1 MRSWSTELKVGVFAA
16 VIIALLA
23 YSTIKVSDRSVISTG
38 SYELSVIL
46 DNVTGLKMKAPV
58 ELAGVPVGAI
68 KRIELLE
75 TGKARVLILVDKGVK
90 LPLDSKAVL
99 RTRGF
104 LGETYV
110 ELMPGRPDT
119 GYIQD
124 GEELVSAG
132 HTGDMNSLIN
142 SMNLI
147 ANDIKKITGSLAEVQ
162 EGKERAPVDRIV
174 ANLDEFAKSI
184 RDLTVAN
191 QDNIDKLA
199 TNMAV
204 VASELRAMVVQGR
217 KDIEQ
222 SLHAIAAIT
231 SKIERGEGTV
241 GRLINDDETV
251 EKLNEVADNLNET
264 LGGIRKFETEFGYHT
279 EYLTN
284 SKDFKH
290 YVSVD
295 FKPSPDKAFM
305 LDIISDPDP
314 RPTHV
319 QRTTDVTVGGNTT
332 QVVAQTATV
341 NRDKIKISAQLAKSF
356 YDFTIR
362 GGMIESSGGMGL
374 DYQHGPIGASFEA
387 FDFSTRF
394 NERPHLKAYANLN
407 VTKNFFILGGA
418 DDFINRNQSV
428 DWFVGAGFRLADD
441 DIKSLVGLGSLASY

>member
-16 VIIALLA
+16 IMLALLA
-23 YSTIKVSDRSVISTG
+23 YSTIKVSDRSIISTG
-38 SYELSVIL
+38 SYELSVVL

-75 TGKARVLILVDKGVK
+75 TGKARVVILIDKGVK
-90 LPLDSKAVL
+90 LSLDSKAVL

-110 ELMPGRPDT
+110 ELIPGKP
-119 GYIQD
+119 GAGLIQD
-124 GEELVSAG
+124 GDEVASMG

-147 ANDIKKITGSLAEVQ
+147 AGDIKTITGSLAEVQ
-162 EGKERAPVDRIV
+162 EGKKGAPIDRIV
-174 ANLDEFAKSI
+174 ANLEEFTRSI
-184 RDLTVAN
+184 RDLTVSN
-191 QDNIDKLA
+191 QDNIDNLA

-204 VASELRAMVVQGR
+204 VASELRSMVVQGR

-231 SKIERGEGTV
+231 GKIERGEGTV
-241 GRLINDDETV
+241 GRLINDEETV
-251 EKLNEVADNLNET
+251 DKLNEVADNLNET
-264 LGGIRKFETEFGYHT
+264 LGGIRKFETEFGYHA

-284 SKDFKH
+284 SRDFKH
-290 YVSVD
+290 YVSLD

-305 LDIISDPDP
+305 LDIISDPAP
-314 RPTHV
+314 RATHV

-332 QVVAQTATV
+332 QVVTDTATV
-341 NRDKIKISAQLAKSF
+341 NRDKIKISAQLAKKF

-362 GGMIESSGGMGL
+362 GGMIESSGGMGI
-374 DYQHGPIGASFEA
+374 DYTRGPIGASFEA

-394 NERPHLKAYANLN
+394 NERPHLKAYASLN
-407 VTKNFFILGGA
+407 VTKNFFVLGGA
-418 DDFINRNQSV
+418 DDIIRRDQPV
-428 DWFVGAGFRLADD
+428 DWFVGAGFRLVDD
-441 DIKSLVGLGSLASY
+441 DIKSLIGLGSLAY

>member
-16 VIIALLA
+16 LMLALLA
-23 YSTIKVSDRSVISTG
+23 YSTIKVSDRSIISTG
-38 SYELSVIL
+38 SYELSVVL
-46 DNVTGLKMKAPV
+46 NNVTGLKMKAPV

-75 TGKARVLILVDKGVK
+75 TGKARVIILVDKGVK

-110 ELMPGRPDT
+110 ELIPGSP
-119 GYIQD
+119 GKGFIQD
-124 GEELVSAG
+124 GSEVESMG

-147 ANDIKKITGSLAEVQ
+147 AKDIKTVTGSLAEVQ
-162 EGKERAPVDRIV
+162 EGKEGAPIDRIV
-174 ANLDEFAKSI
+174 ANLEEFTRSI
-184 RDLTVAN
+184 RDLTVSN
-191 QDNIDKLA
+191 QDNIDSLA

-204 VASELRAMVVQGR
+204 VASEMRAMVVQSR
-217 KDIEQ
+217 KDIET
-222 SLHAIAAIT
+222 SLAAIASVAG
-231 SKIERGEGTV
+231 KIDRGEGTV
-241 GRLINDDETV
+241 GRLINDDETI

-264 LGGIRKFETEFGYHT
+264 LGGIKKFETEFGYHA
-279 EYLTN
+279 EFLTK
-284 SKDFKH
+284 SQDFKH
-290 YVSVD
+290 YVSLD

-305 LDIISDPDP
+305 LDIISDPAP

-332 QVVAQTATV
+332 EVVTDTATV
-341 NRDKIKISAQLAKSF
+341 NRDKIKISAQLAKKF

-362 GGMIESSGGMGL
+362 GGMIESSGGMGV
-374 DYQHGPIGASFEA
+374 DYTRGPIGASFEA

-394 NERPHLKAYANLN
+394 NERPHLKAYASLN
-407 VTKNFFILGGA
+407 VTKNFFVLGGA

-428 DWFVGAGFRLADD
+428 DWFVGAGFRLVDD
-441 DIKSLVGLGSLASY
+441 DIKSLVGLGSLAR

>member
-1 MRSWSTELKVGVFAA
+1 VRSWSTELKVGVFAA

-23 YSTIKVSDRSVISTG
+23 YSTIKVSDRGVISTG
-38 SYELSVIL
+38 SYELSVTL

-58 ELAGVPVGAI
+58 ELAGVPVGTI
-68 KRIELLE
+68 KRVDLMENNR
-75 TGKARVLILVDKGVK
+75 ARVLILIDKGVK

-110 ELMPGRPDT
+110 ELVPGRSGA

-124 GEELVSAG
+124 GEEIASMG

-147 ANDIKKITGSLAEVQ
+147 ARDIKTVTGSLAEAQ
-162 EGKERAPVDRIV
+162 EGTEGAPINRIV
-174 ANLDEFAKSI
+174 ENLESFTKAI
-184 RDLTVAN
+184 RDLTISS
-191 QDNIDKLA
+191 QGNIESLA

-204 VASELRAMVVQGR
+204 VASEMRAMVVQSR
-217 KDIEQ
+217 KDIET
-222 SLHAIAAIT
+222 SLAAIASVAG
-231 SKIERGEGTV
+231 KIDRGEGTV

-264 LGGIRKFETEFGYHT
+264 LGGIKKFETEFGYHA

-290 YVSVD
+290 YVSID

-305 LDIISDPDP
+305 LDVISDPAP

-332 QVVAQTATV
+332 QVVTDTATV
-341 NRDKIKISAQLAKSF
+341 NRDKIKISAQLAKKF
-356 YDFTIR
+356 YDFTVR

-374 DYQHGPIGASFEA
+374 DYRRGPIGATFEA

-407 VTKNFFILGGA
+407 VTKNFFVLGGA
-418 DDFINRNQSV
+418 DDFIARNQGV
-428 DWFVGAGFRLADD
+428 DWFVGAGFRLVDD
-441 DIKSLVGLGSLASY
+441 DIKSLVGLGSLAR

>member
-1 MRSWSTELKVGVFAA
+1 MRSWSTELKVGAFAA

-23 YSTIKVSDRSVISTG
+23 YSTIKVSDRGVISTG
-38 SYELSVIL
+38 SYELSVTL

-68 KRIELLE
+68 KRVELLDI
-75 TGKARVLILVDKGVK
+75 GKARVLILIDKGVK

-110 ELMPGRPDT
+110 ELVPGRP
-119 GYIQD
+119 GGAYIED
-124 GEELVSAG
+124 GEEIASMG

-147 ANDIKKITGSLAEVQ
+147 AKDIKTVTGSLAEAQ
-162 EGKERAPVDRIV
+162 EGTEGAPINRIV
-174 ANLDEFAKSI
+174 ENLESFTKAI
-184 RDLTVAN
+184 RDLTISS
-191 QDNIDKLA
+191 QGNIESLA

-204 VASELRAMVVQGR
+204 VASEMRAMVVQSR
-217 KDIEQ
+217 KDIET
-222 SLHAIAAIT
+222 SLAAIASVAG
-231 SKIERGEGTV
+231 KIDRGEGTV

-264 LGGIRKFETEFGYHT
+264 LGGIKKFETEFGYHA

-284 SKDFKH
+284 SEDFKH
-290 YVSVD
+290 YVSID

-305 LDIISDPDP
+305 LDVISDPAP

-319 QRTTDVTVGGNTT
+319 ARTTDVTVGGNTT
-332 QVVAQTATV
+332 TVTTDTATV
-341 NRDKIKISAQLAKSF
+341 NRDKIKISAQLAKKF
-356 YDFTIR
+356 YDFTVR

-374 DYQHGPIGASFEA
+374 DYTRGPLGATFEA

-394 NERPHLKAYANLN
+394 DERPHLKAYASVN
-407 VTKNFFILGGA
+407 VTKNFFVLGGA
-418 DDFINRNQSV
+418 DDFIRRDQGV
-428 DWFVGAGFRLADD
+428 DWFVGAGFRLVDD
-441 DIKSLVGLGSLASY
+441 DIKSLVGLGSLAR